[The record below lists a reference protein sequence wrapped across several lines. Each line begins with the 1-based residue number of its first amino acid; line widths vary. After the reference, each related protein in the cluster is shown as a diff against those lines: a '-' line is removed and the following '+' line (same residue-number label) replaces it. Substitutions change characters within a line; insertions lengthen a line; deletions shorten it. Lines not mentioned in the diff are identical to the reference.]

1 MKKTLE
7 HNMKKMIATL
17 ALSLGALVSLNSHAV
32 IIDASTIIPDENIL
46 LNFNGLDWVYAGP
59 IGTGEWGPGNI
70 EAPEYRA
77 SEGWRYATAAEWS
90 LRPDWSDF
98 IIGSASVNP
107 DAGFSD
113 HSVYR
118 FASAYWSNFNHIDL
132 SDAAE
137 GRITNGFDIGSL
149 EDVYETWYVRTAN
162 TANVPESSSMI
173 LFGLGMFGLFMAR
186 RKKAIKQ

>member
-1 MKKTLE
+1 MKKL
-7 HNMKKMIATL
+7 IATL
-17 ALSLGALVSLNSHAV
+17 ALSLGALASMNSQAV

-77 SEGWRYATAAEWS
+77 GEGWRYATAKEWA

-98 IIGSASVNP
+98 IIGNASVNP
-107 DAGFSD
+107 ESGFSD

-118 FASAYWSNFNHIDL
+118 FVSEYWSNFNHIDL
-132 SDAAE
+132 NDAAE

-149 EDVYETWYVRTAN
+149 EDVYETWYVRTAI
-162 TANVPESSSMI
+162 TSNVPEPSPVLLLSLG
-173 LFGLGMFGLFMAR
+173 LFGLAIAR
-186 RKKAIKQ
+186 AKKQTASPH

>member
-1 MKKTLE
+1 MKKL
-7 HNMKKMIATL
+7 IATL
-17 ALSLGALVSLNSHAV
+17 ALSLGALASMNSQAV

-70 EAPEYRA
+70 ETPEYRA
-77 SEGWRYATAAEWS
+77 SEGWRYATTEEWA

-98 IIGSASVNP
+98 IIGNASVNP
-107 DAGFSD
+107 ESGFSD

-118 FASAYWSNFNHIDL
+118 FAVEYWSNFNHIDL
-132 SDAAE
+132 NDAAE

-149 EDVYETWYVRTAN
+149 EDVYETWYVRTAS
-162 TANVPESSSMI
+162 AASVPESSSMI
-173 LFGLGMFGLFMAR
+173 LFSLGMLGLVMVR
-186 RKKAIKQ
+186 RKKATQQ